1 MKRSKILSL
10 IIALSLTVGCLII
23 PTILATDPIEL
34 SQEEL
39 SDMAVVPDE
48 SEFTYLLLPKSAPKY
63 AVIQRYTGDDISI
76 VIPETICGYPV
87 EKVLGSAFLEN
98 SEIRY
103 IRLPVS
109 LKSFEKG
116 SMQGCTSFI
125 AFDIPKENQ
134 NLTTV
139 DGVLYTK
146 DMKTLVA
153 FPGGKGGKFSV
164 PDSVITIGRN
174 AFSYCSYLTDV
185 VMANS
190 VEYVN
195 EYAFT
200 GCLELDSVRLS
211 DNTTVIGSYAF
222 FKCGDLTKIQIPY
235 SVTKIGENAFLGDF
249 SSDNHLVYYVT
260 DGIYYTPGT
269 YAEDYV
275 KNLHLPLGN
284 LHHIDRKITDPATGV
299 TIVDAL
305 EKLPKTAKYDL
316 EVQVL
321 PNENYSPLI
330 SIRYEN
336 LFCYKITLSDGSG
349 EIDLP
354 DNVVIQFN
362 GLGEGYIPSAT
373 KIYRYEDGIAK
384 ELVRS
389 PHTPFVGIYTTK
401 TGTFIVA
408 TNSDFSL
415 KGDIDGDGT
424 VSTYDARFALC
435 IAADTVS
442 NLTQEQLDTADF
454 DSQNGINTS
463 DALNIL
469 RRAAGII

>member
-1 MKRSKILSL
+1 MKRGKILSL
-10 IIALSLTVGCLII
+10 IISLSLAIGCLFI
-23 PTILATDPIEL
+23 PSILATDPVEL

-39 SDMAVVPDE
+39 SNMAVVPEE
-48 SEFTYLLLPKSAPKY
+48 SEFKYILLPKANPKY
-63 AVIQRYTGDDISI
+63 AVIQGYSGDDISI
-76 VIPETICGYPV
+76 VIPETVGGYPV

-98 SEIRY
+98 SEIQY
-103 IRLPVS
+103 IRLPMC
-109 LKSFEKG
+109 LKSFDPG
-116 SMQGCTSFI
+116 SMEGCTSLV
-125 AFDIPKENQ
+125 AFDVPEENQ
-134 NLTTV
+134 NLATV
-139 DGVLYTK
+139 DGVLYKK

-153 FPGGKGGKFSV
+153 FPGGKGGEFII
-164 PDSVITIGRN
+164 PDSVTTIGRN

-185 VMANS
+185 VMPNS
-190 VEYVN
+190 VEYIN
-195 EYAFT
+195 DNAFT

-211 DNTTVIGSYAF
+211 DNITVIGSYAF
-222 FKCGDLTKIQIPY
+222 FKCDDLAKIQIPY
-235 SVTKIGENAFLGDF
+235 SVTRIGENAFLGDF

-269 YAEDYV
+269 YAEEYV
-275 KNLHLPLGN
+275 KTLHLPLEN

-305 EKLPKTAKYDL
+305 EKLPKTSKL
-316 EVQVL
+316 NLKVEVL
-321 PNENYSPLI
+321 PNENYSSLI
-330 SIRYEN
+330 GIRYEN
-336 LFCYKITLSDGSG
+336 LFCYKVTLSDESG

-362 GLGEGYIPSAT
+362 GLGEGNIPSAT
-373 KIYRYEDGIAK
+373 KIYRYESGVAK

-389 PHTPFVGIYTTK
+389 PHTPFAGIYTTK

-415 KGDIDGDGT
+415 KGDIDGDGI

-442 NLTQEQLDTADF
+442 NLTQEQLTTADF
-454 DSQNGINTS
+454 DSKNGIDTA